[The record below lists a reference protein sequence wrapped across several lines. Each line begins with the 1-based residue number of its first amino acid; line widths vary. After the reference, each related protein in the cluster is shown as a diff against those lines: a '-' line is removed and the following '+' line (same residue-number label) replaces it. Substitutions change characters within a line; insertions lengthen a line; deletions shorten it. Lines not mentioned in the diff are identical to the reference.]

1 MAEPGPLRMPPNVR
15 TKDFPMTDQA
25 IQTINPLT
33 EQVLTTYPLMSD
45 NEAFGIVQKS
55 HDAFLQWRLTSLDE
69 RAGVIAAIA
78 VELRKSKDEFASL
91 MTDEI
96 GKLLSDGRTEIEL
109 CASICDYTAKNGP
122 TMLADENRQVPQ
134 GRGLV
139 TYAPLGV
146 IYGIQPW
153 NFPCYQAIRYSIS
166 SLMAGNGVLLKH
178 SANCTGS
185 ALLLRDVYER
195 AGLPSNLFGVLLISH
210 DQSDRIIEHRL
221 VRGVTLTGSDTAG
234 RAVAQ
239 KAASVTK
246 KTVMELGS
254 NDAYMVFDDADLD
267 LAIKVCV
274 QGRLFNNGQTCVNAK
289 RFIVTEKNYDAF
301 VNGYAAAF
309 NAIVMGDPNEEA
321 TQLGPLVSRSQRDQ
335 VHAQVEASVAK
346 GARIVAGGAIPDR
359 IGFFYPATALVDVAP
374 GQPAYDDEIFGP
386 VASIIRAKNDD
397 DAMRIAND
405 SRYGLGGGIF
415 SKDVDRAVKMAATY
429 FDTGMVCINTY
440 TIASPDMP
448 FGGVK
453 GSGYGREHGEVGL
466 KEFVNVKS
474 ITIGA

>member
-1 MAEPGPLRMPPNVR
+1 
-15 TKDFPMTDQA
+15 MTDQA
-25 IQTINPLT
+25 LQTVNPLT
-33 EQVLTTYPLMSD
+33 EQVLATYPLMSD
-45 NEAFGIVQKS
+45 DEAFGVVQKS
-55 HDAFLQWRLTSLDE
+55 HDAFLEWRLRSLDE
-69 RAGVIAAIA
+69 RASVIAAIA
-78 VELRKSKDEFASL
+78 VELRKSKDEFARL
-91 MTDEI
+91 MTDEM
-96 GKLLSDGRTEIEL
+96 GKLVGDGRAEIEL

-122 TMLADENRQVPQ
+122 RMLADEDRHVPQ

-166 SLMAGNGVLLKH
+166 SLMVGNGVVLKH

-185 ALLLRDVYER
+185 ALMLRDIYDR
-195 AGLPSNLFGVLLISH
+195 AGLPSDLFGVLLINH

-221 VRGVTLTGSDTAG
+221 VRGVTMTGSDIAG

-246 KTVMELGS
+246 KTVLELGS

-267 LAIKVCV
+267 LAIKACV
-274 QGRLFNNGQTCVNAK
+274 QGRLLNNGQTCVNAK
-289 RFIVTEKNYDAF
+289 RFIVTERNYDAF
-301 VNGYAAAF
+301 VKGYAAAF

-321 TQLGPLVSRSQRDQ
+321 TQLGPLVSCSQRDQ
-335 VHAQVEASVAK
+335 VHAQVEESVAK

-359 IGFFYPATALVDVAP
+359 TGWFYPATALVDVAP

-386 VASIIRAKNDD
+386 VASIIRARDD
-397 DAMRIAND
+397 EDAMRIAND

-415 SKDVDRAVKMAATY
+415 SKDVDRAVRMAATY

-453 GSGYGREHGEVGL
+453 DSGYGREHGEVGL

>member
-1 MAEPGPLRMPPNVR
+1 
-15 TKDFPMTDQA
+15 MTDN
-25 IQTINPLT
+25 TIRTVNPLT
-33 EQVLTTYPLMSD
+33 EQVLTTYPMMSD
-45 NEAFGIVQKS
+45 NEATDIVQTS
-55 HDAFLQWRLTSLDE
+55 HDAYLEWRLKSLEE

-78 VELRKSKDEFASL
+78 AELRKTKDEFAQL
-91 MTDEI
+91 MTDEM
-96 GKLLSDGRTEIEL
+96 GKLLSDGRNEIEL
-109 CASICDYTAKNGP
+109 CASICDYTAKHGP
-122 TMLADENRQVPQ
+122 KMLADEEREVPQ

-139 TYAPLGV
+139 VYAPLGV

-178 SANCTGS
+178 AESCTGS
-185 ALLLRDVYER
+185 GLMLRDIYER
-195 AGLPSNLFGVLLISH
+195 AGLPKGLFGVLLITH
-210 DQSDRIIEHRL
+210 DQSDMIIEHRL
-221 VRGVTLTGSDTAG
+221 VRGVTLTGSDEAG
-234 RAVAQ
+234 RTIAQ

-267 LAIKVCV
+267 LAIKTCV

-289 RFIVTEKNYDAF
+289 RFIITAKNYDAF
-301 VNGYAAAF
+301 VQGYAAAF
-309 NAIVMGDPNEEA
+309 NDIIIGDPNKEV
-321 TQLGPLVSRSQRDQ
+321 TQLGPMVSCSQRDR
-335 VHAQVEASVAK
+335 VHRQVEESVAK
-346 GARIVAGGAIPDR
+346 GARIVAGGVIPDR
-359 IGFFYPATALVDVAP
+359 TGWFYPATALVDVAP

-386 VASIIRAKNDD
+386 VASIIKATDD
-397 DAMRIAND
+397 EDAMRLAND

-415 SKDVDRAVKMAATY
+415 SKNVDRAIRMAATY

-474 ITIGA
+474 ITIAA